1 MNVIPPYFQE
11 PEDPRLN
18 NEKIIYNAFTLSSDG
33 SVCVNRA
40 PVFRLTCVCVRK
52 HKGMMSWFQNNSLKM
67 YAE

>member
-11 PEDPRLN
+11 PGDPRLN

-40 PVFRLTCVCVRK
+40 AVFHLMCVCANTK
-52 HKGMMSWFQNNSLKM
+52 
-67 YAE
+67 E